1 MKSYEGEVGKL
12 NGYIVDMQRY
22 LIWQETK
29 KPTVSI
35 KIHSVDENIRSN
47 IIRIRIHDKRELPA
61 RGLHDGLS
69 QVQTK
74 EEMSAH
80 SKIRRWRELEVSSRI
95 RMVTK
100 IWVCIKDN
108 LPRETPA
115 AVLQQII

>member
-1 MKSYEGEVGKL
+1 M
-12 NGYIVDMQRY
+12 NGYIIDMQRY

-35 KIHSVDENIRSN
+35 KIHSLDENIRSN

-61 RGLHDGLS
+61 GGLLDGLS

-80 SKIRRWRELEVSSRI
+80 SKIRRWRESEVSSRI

-100 IWVCIKDN
+100 IWVCKGQSSSRKTCSSASTDHLN
-108 LPRETPA
+108 CFSRQFL
-115 AVLQQII
+115 